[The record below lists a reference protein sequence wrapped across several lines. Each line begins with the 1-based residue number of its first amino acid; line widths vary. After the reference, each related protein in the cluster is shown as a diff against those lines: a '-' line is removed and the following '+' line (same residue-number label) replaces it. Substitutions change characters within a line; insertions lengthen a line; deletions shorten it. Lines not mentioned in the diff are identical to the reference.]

1 MHKVWSSSVALLS
14 IADMLDR
21 EVTDVFNLN
30 ISVTDG
36 GQPRHTTYTPL
47 AVHVIDVNDN
57 PPVFHRSVYVVNVSE
72 GAAVGSVITTVH
84 AIDKDSGTVF

>member
-1 MHKVWSSSVALLS
+1 
-14 IADMLDR
+14 MLDR

-36 GQPRHTTYTPL
+36 GQPRHTTYMPL

-72 GAAVGSVITTVH
+72 GAGVGSVITTVH